1 MFNRKNKIEVNAILD
16 TQIEELLKKT
26 SQYEDFVE
34 GRLICSSCG
43 SIINA
48 QNIGI
53 MQPIENGL
61 KIKFYCDRIDCTE
74 QHKLDHE

>member
-1 MFNRKNKIEVNAILD
+1 MFNRKSKIEVNAILD

-26 SQYEDFVE
+26 SQYEDLVE

-43 SIINA
+43 STINS

-53 MQPIENGL
+53 MLPIENGSR
-61 KIKFYCDRIDCTE
+61 IKFYCDRIDCAE
-74 QHKLDHE
+74 QYKLDHE